1 MPIYEYRC
9 SDCGKVS
16 EVLILSG
23 TKQPACGHCGGT
35 RLTKL
40 VSAPGSVVMSG
51 SSSGSSDSGGSCPS
65 GSCGTA
71 GGCCSF

>member
-16 EVLILSG
+16 EVLIRGGS
-23 TKQPACGHCGGT
+23 KQPACSHCGGT

-40 VSAPGSVVMSG
+40 VSATNAIIKSG
-51 SSSGSSDSGGSCPS
+51 SSSGPSDMGNCS
-65 GSCGTA
+65 GSACGTG
-71 GGCCSF
+71 GGCCSY